1 MTSSGVHRRRWL
13 ASEARD
19 KAFGLRRPGPDLAG
33 IILAEAGM
41 RRPPGG
47 SDAELRPRSSRGAS
61 KSEVVISSE
70 AIDYPKVT
78 SPDVVLVMSD
88 VACQRYACTVQQGGT
103 LIVDSGLVKDVPPA
117 PGQLYSVPITDVA
130 KQATG
135 RAITANIVAL
145 GVVNTIA
152 GIVSPE
158 ALEKAVLSR
167 VPKGTEELNLKAL
180 RAGIEAAKAAM

>member
-1 MTSSGVHRRRWL
+1 MRREIRLSG
-13 ASEARD
+13 
-19 KAFGLRRPGPDLAG
+19 FGGQGLILAG
-33 IILAEAGM
+33 MILAEAGM
-41 RRPPGG
+41 YDGHQVVQTQSYGPEARG
-47 SDAELRPRSSRGAS
+47 GAS

>member
-1 MTSSGVHRRRWL
+1 M
-13 ASEARD
+13 
-19 KAFGLRRPGPDLAG
+19 
-33 IILAEAGM
+33 
-41 RRPPGG
+41 
-47 SDAELRPRSSRGAS
+47 
-61 KSEVVISSE
+61 
-70 AIDYPKVT
+70 
-78 SPDVVLVMSD
+78 
-88 VACQRYACTVQQGGT
+88 
-103 LIVDSGLVKDVPPA
+103 IVDSGLVKDVPPA